1 MWSAW
6 RRFLPSGR
14 QTDAAMRKNES
25 SDDDGPSAWRGYDRA
40 TGARPDSVPALTL
53 TTADGRSRHVRFD
66 GIDGDYLIDRKLR
79 VVDLPRSRTQLMRQ
93 AEALAQA
100 RCCATWEVPSE
111 AERVRAAA
119 MLARAG
125 VRRIKIRV
133 VRP

>member
-1 MWSAW
+1 MRAIW
-6 RRFLPSGR
+6 RRLPSLGR
-14 QTDAAMRKNES
+14 RADGRPEEHDRG
-25 SDDDGPSAWRGYDRA
+25 DDDWPSAWRGYDRA
-40 TGARPDSVPALTL
+40 TGARPGEVPVLTL
-53 TTADGRSRHVRFD
+53 ASPAGGPRFVRFD

-79 VVDLPRSRTQLMRQ
+79 VVDLPRSRAQLARQ

-100 RCCATWEVPSE
+100 RCIATWEVPSE
-111 AERVRAAA
+111 AERARAAA